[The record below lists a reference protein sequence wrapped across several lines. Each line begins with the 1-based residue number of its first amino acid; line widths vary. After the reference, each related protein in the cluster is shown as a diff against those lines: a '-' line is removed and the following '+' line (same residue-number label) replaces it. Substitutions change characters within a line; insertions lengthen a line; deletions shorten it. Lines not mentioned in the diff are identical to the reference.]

1 MRYPEGSLVPW
12 LIAAAL
18 LVNGAAYW
26 WFSSQRDHRLAV
38 PVRVTEPGPAAPTL
52 TLLRERDILDVEPEP
67 SQQPPGDTAENTL
80 AEAPGASP
88 VAPQL
93 PSDVSADT
101 TSPSSTLAEALQ
113 GGPMGPPEPL
123 QDGPMGPPEPLPTV
137 SVPSPGE
144 AALPPP
150 APAPAPE
157 PLQCFLLGP
166 GTSATEINRWGAAI
180 ARAGVTQAG
189 VRMLEQEI
197 VTGYRVTT
205 PAPSRPEVTLGKLA
219 AAGFEGFVTDKDE
232 GGPQISLGLFQVRAN
247 AERLHTRL
255 REQGYAA
262 TILPDREVRKTPW
275 LEVHVSAKG
284 LSGAKAALATKIP
297 GASPEWRDCRRGS
310 AGRN

>member
-26 WFSSQRDHRLAV
+26 WFSSQRELRLAV
-38 PVRVTEPGPAAPTL
+38 PVQVTEPGPAVPTL
-52 TLLRERDILDVEPEP
+52 TLLRERDVLDVNPERP
-67 SQQPPGDTAENTL
+67 QQRPGDTAEKVL
-80 AEAPGASP
+80 AEAPEALP

-93 PSDVSADT
+93 PADISADT
-101 TSPSSTLAEALQ
+101 TSPPSTLSEA
-113 GGPMGPPEPL
+113 L
-123 QDGPMGPPEPLPTV
+123 QDGPMGPPEPPPAL
-137 SVPSPGE
+137 SVPSAGE

-180 ARAGVTQAG
+180 ASAGVTQAS
-189 VRMLEQEI
+189 VRMLDQEI
-197 VTGYRVTT
+197 VTGYRVTA

-219 AAGFEGFVTDKDE
+219 AAGFEGFVTDKD
-232 GGPQISLGLFQVRAN
+232 GRGPQISLGLFQVRAN
-247 AERLHTRL
+247 AERLRTRL

-275 LEVHVSAKG
+275 LEVQVSAKE
-284 LSGAKAALATKIP
+284 LRGAKAALATKIP
-297 GASPEWRDCRRGS
+297 GASPEWRECRRGA
-310 AGRN
+310 AGRE

>member
-38 PVRVTEPGPAAPTL
+38 PVRVTEPGPAVPTL
-52 TLLRERDILDVEPEP
+52 TLLRERDVLDVKPEW
-67 SQQPPGDTAENTL
+67 SQQPPGDTAEKTL
-80 AEAPGASP
+80 AEAPEALP

-93 PSDVSADT
+93 PSDISAET
-101 TSPSSTLAEALQ
+101 ASPSSALS
-113 GGPMGPPEPL
+113 EPL
-123 QDGPMGPPEPLPTV
+123 PDGPMGPPEPPPAV
-137 SVPSPGE
+137 SAPSAGE

-157 PLQCFLLGP
+157 PPQCFLLGP
-166 GTSATEINRWGAAI
+166 GTSAIEVNRWRAAI
-180 ARAGVTQAG
+180 AGAGVTNAS
-189 VRMLEQEI
+189 VRMLDQEI
-197 VTGYRVTT
+197 VTGYRVIA
-205 PAPSRPEVTLGKLA
+205 PASSRPEVTLGKLA
-219 AAGFEGFVTDKDE
+219 AAGFEGFVTDKD
-232 GGPQISLGLFQVRAN
+232 GRGPEISLGLFQVRAN
-247 AERLHTRL
+247 AERLRTRL
-255 REQGYAA
+255 REQGHAA

-275 LEVHVSAKG
+275 LEVQVSAKD

-310 AGRN
+310 AGRD